1 MTTVRPTPE
10 ERTVPVGHGSAADT
24 SERDPVSGPSSL
36 SSSPAARGSRR
47 RPALTVRNL
56 RVRLGSGRR
65 QTEVVHGVDVRVS
78 PGELLAVIGPNG
90 SGKSTMLRAIAGL
103 VPSTGSV
110 QVASGRRPTPTDLAL
125 MPQSPVLPPG
135 MTVAE
140 YVLVGRT
147 PHLGWLGRESANDL
161 RVVAEVLTRLD
172 LQAYAERQVSHL
184 SGGEGQRVALAR
196 ALAQQVPLL
205 LLDEPTSSL
214 DVGAQTDVLD
224 LVESLRRT
232 DGLTVVLAIHDLGT
246 AARYADRLLL
256 LREGRTV
263 AFGTPEAVLRDDV
276 LSDVYG
282 TPLQVREVDGE
293 LVVLPR
299 RSARGRPPD
308 TPAAAVDDSR

>member
-10 ERTVPVGHGSAADT
+10 EQTVAGKHVSATGT
-24 SERDPVSGPSSL
+24 SERDTALPLTSAQQSAGG
-36 SSSPAARGSRR
+36 RGRL
-47 RPALTVRNL
+47 RPALAVRNL
-56 RVRLGSGRR
+56 RVSLGSGRR
-65 QTEVVHGVDVRVS
+65 QMEVVHGVDVRVS
-78 PGELLAVIGPNG
+78 PGESLAVIGPNG

-103 VPSTGSV
+103 VPSSGSV
-110 QVASGRRPTPTDLAL
+110 QAASGRRPTPTDLAL

-147 PHLGWLGRESANDL
+147 PHLGWLGRESAADL
-161 RVVAEVLTRLD
+161 RIVADVLARLD
-172 LQAYAERQVSHL
+172 LEAYAKRPVSNL

-282 TPLQVREVDGE
+282 TPLQVREIDGD

-299 RSARGRPPD
+299 RSGRGTPPAPPVGD
-308 TPAAAVDDSR
+308 IR